1 MAVATFGTFFVSFL
15 IGSAIIWSRWSGP
28 MSLIRKIIVVQF
40 IVGGVISGVFFL
52 TAKSVSPEINRR
64 RLIGL
69 FIAVFAFQF
78 VVDILQ

>member
-1 MAVATFGTFFVSFL
+1 
-15 IGSAIIWSRWSGP
+15 